1 MTEQQIKLKQKH
13 VIKLTD
19 DMSELASV
27 HRQQIAIQIAIGKLE
42 NKLEQNE
49 HYIEALMEA
58 NQDPNES
65 LVNAYAMINKNE
77 IYANIFHEN
86 LKFT

>member
-1 MTEQQIKLKQKH
+1 MTKQQIKLKQKH
-13 VIKLTD
+13 AIKLTN
-19 DMSELASV
+19 DMNELASV

-42 NKLEQNE
+42 NRLKQNE
-49 HYIEALMEA
+49 HYIEALMDV

-65 LVNAYAMINKNE
+65 LVNAYAKINKNE

-86 LKFT
+86 LKLT

>member
-1 MTEQQIKLKQKH
+1 MTKPKQAIKLNN
-13 VIKLTD
+13 
-19 DMSELASV
+19 DMGELASV

-42 NKLEQNE
+42 KKLEQNE
-49 HYIEALMEA
+49 HYIETLMEA

-65 LVNAYAMINKNE
+65 MVNAYAKINKNE

-86 LKFT
+86 LKLS

>member
-1 MTEQQIKLKQKH
+1 MTKQQIKLKQKH
-13 VIKLTD
+13 AIKLTN
-19 DMSELASV
+19 DMNELASV

-42 NKLEQNE
+42 NKLKQNE
-49 HYIEALMEA
+49 HHIEALMDV

-65 LVNAYAMINKNE
+65 LVNAYAKINKNE

-86 LKFT
+86 LKLT